1 MRRMLGALCG
11 EAEADAMALAIEE
24 LLESGAARGIVGRE
38 ARDYKPLLYLAPF
51 IYQQRIHSAEAALAS
66 RLTALTARK
75 MSPAIDEDTLRAALS
90 DVIARPS
97 TVGGKALTL
106 SGEQCEAVVAA
117 VRSPFAVISGGP
129 GTGKTSIA
137 LAILRVLI
145 RLGLAP
151 QKIALAAPTGK
162 AANRMGECIREGLSQ
177 IANRSTT
184 DDALMADCPAPSTI
198 HRLLDYSP
206 SLGRFRNHR
215 NNPLAASVVIVDE
228 GSMLDLTLMERLL
241 DAISPDAQLTILGD
255 ADQLPSVAAGAV
267 FRDLTSTAQDNLS
280 RNRGAVA
287 SVRLSRV
294 YRFDQ
299 ASPPGR
305 AISLLAE
312 SINRGVADVMEVRG
326 DDGMPAV
333 VRRASAEEIAFAGAE
348 YLGNSAG
355 AASEFVERELQ
366 DLLDR
371 WYADQVR
378 GDEET
383 RELAATTYSI
393 SENGFEPAER
403 DRLKRL
409 FAWRAAS
416 RILCVTRVFET
427 GADRINQRLHRAAAG
442 EAGAS
447 RDGFNPGEPVMVLR
461 NDYER
466 MLFNG
471 DQGIAV
477 RGAPAGGPA
486 AHDGGVSARRQLR
499 GVSSRRDERRPGTLL
514 RDDRPQG
521 AGIGIRHGCPD
532 PAGD

>member
-1 MRRMLGALCG
+1 ML
-11 EAEADAMALAIEE
+11 ET
-24 LLESGAARGIVGRE
+24 GAARGIVGRD

-51 IYQQRIHSAEAALAS
+51 IYQQRIHAAEAALAS
-66 RLTALTARK
+66 RLTALTGRR
-75 MSPAIDEDTLRAALS
+75 MSPAIDEGALRAALS

-97 TVGGKALTL
+97 TVGGKPLTL
-106 SGEQCEAVVAA
+106 SGEQCEAVMAA

-267 FRDLTSTAQDNLS
+267 FRDLTSTMEDS
-280 RNRGAVA
+280 RSRGRGAVT

-299 ASPPGR
+299 ASAPGR
-305 AISLLAE
+305 AISLLAD

-326 DDGMPAV
+326 DGGMPAV
-333 VRRASAEEIAFAGAE
+333 VATSVRQGDRVRR
-348 YLGNSAG
+348 
-355 AASEFVERELQ
+355 
-366 DLLDR
+366 
-371 WYADQVR
+371 
-378 GDEET
+378 
-383 RELAATTYSI
+383 
-393 SENGFEPAER
+393 
-403 DRLKRL
+403 
-409 FAWRAAS
+409 
-416 RILCVTRVFET
+416 CRV
-427 GADRINQRLHRAAAG
+427 
-442 EAGAS
+442 
-447 RDGFNPGEPVMVLR
+447 PG
-461 NDYER
+461 
-466 MLFNG
+466 
-471 DQGIAV
+471 Q
-477 RGAPAGGPA
+477 
-486 AHDGGVSARRQLR
+486 
-499 GVSSRRDERRPGTLL
+499 
-514 RDDRPQG
+514 
-521 AGIGIRHGCPD
+521 
-532 PAGD
+532 